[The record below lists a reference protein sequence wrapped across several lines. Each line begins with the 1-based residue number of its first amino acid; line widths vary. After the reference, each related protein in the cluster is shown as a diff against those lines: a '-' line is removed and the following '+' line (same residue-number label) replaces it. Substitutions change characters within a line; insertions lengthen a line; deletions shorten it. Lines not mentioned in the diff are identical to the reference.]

1 MVRLNRSH
9 RWRVEAAVVV
19 FFAIVIVVV
28 GGAKLY
34 FVSPMKPVHP
44 DPAALPSMAADAVA
58 GPHAGAVEEARR
70 LARAL
75 LVAENLPS
83 LSVAVARDGEIVWAE
98 AFGFADVDRRTPV
111 TPLTRFRTGSVSKT
125 LTAAAVALLYERGRI
140 DLDAPVQTY
149 VPEYPRKQWTITT
162 RQLLGDVAGV
172 HRIRGDNNDNPPR
185 GHCTNLD
192 EALETFAGEPLLFE
206 PGTKYRFSNHGW
218 ILLSAV
224 VEGASGEP
232 FPTFM
237 RREVFEPLGMDRT
250 VLEGAE
256 KDPDTVSLYFP
267 RTSMGAN
274 VGLQDA
280 PAVDYSC
287 LAGAGAFLSTPSDL
301 VRLGSAMLKP
311 RLLKADTIAR
321 FQTSL
326 RLESGAFRSIR
337 AGLDGRQR
345 RAWGCAGA
353 AAASSRQ
360 SHRWRRLTLGLSR
373 SRPGDC
379 RDVERLAH
387 RARGPLRSAGRG
399 GVRPVMAG
407 QTSSTPP
414 ERQAC

>member
-1 MVRLNRSH
+1 MFF
-9 RWRVEAAVVV
+9 AVVV
-19 FFAIVIVVV
+19 LIVAA
-28 GGAKLY
+28 AKLY
-34 FVSPMKPVHP
+34 FVSTTKLVHP
-44 DPAALPSMAADAVA
+44 DPAAVPSTAADANP

-98 AFGFADVDRRTPV
+98 AFGFADVDRRAPV

-149 VPEYPRKQWTITT
+149 VSEYPRKQWTITT

-172 HRIRGDNNDNPPR
+172 HRIRGDNNDNVPR
-185 GHCTNLD
+185 GHCANLD
-192 EALETFAGEPLLFE
+192 EGLETFAGEPLLFE
-206 PGTKYRFSNHGW
+206 PGTKYRFSTYGW

-250 VLEGAE
+250 VLEGFE

-267 RTSMGAN
+267 RTAMGSN

-280 PAVDYSC
+280 PPVDYSC
-287 LAGAGAFLSTPSDL
+287 FAGAGAFLSTPSDL

-311 RLLKADTIAR
+311 GLLKADTIAL
-321 FQTSL
+321 FQTPL
-326 RLESGAFRSIR
+326 RLESGASAGFALGWKVDNVKLGGAPARLLRHR
-337 AGLDGRQR
+337 ASLIG
-345 RAWGCAGA
+345 GA
-353 AAASSRQ
+353 VSLSVFPD
-360 SHRWRRLTLGLSR
+360 LGLVIAATSNVSR
-373 SRPGDC
+373 TESVDPFALRVAD
-379 RDVERLAH
+379 AF
-387 RARGPLRSAGRG
+387 AR
-399 GVRPVMAG
+399 
-407 QTSSTPP
+407 
-414 ERQAC
+414 

>member
-1 MVRLNRSH
+1 MFF
-9 RWRVEAAVVV
+9 AVV
-19 FFAIVIVVV
+19 ILVV

-34 FVSPMKPVHP
+34 FVATAKPVHP
-44 DPAALPSMAADAVA
+44 DPAAVPSAAADADP

-75 LVAENLPS
+75 LAAENLPS
-83 LSVAVARDGEIVWAE
+83 LSVAVARDGKIVWAE
-98 AFGFADVDRRTPV
+98 AFGFADVDRRAPV

-140 DLDAPVQTY
+140 DLDAPVQAY

-172 HRIRGDNNDNPPR
+172 HRIRGDNNDNVPR

-206 PGTKYRFSNHGW
+206 PGTKYRFSTHGW

-224 VEGASGEP
+224 VEGASGER

-250 VLEGAE
+250 MLEGVE
-256 KDPDTVSLYFP
+256 KDPDTVSLYSP
-267 RTSMGAN
+267 RTAMGAN

-287 LAGAGAFLSTPSDL
+287 FAGAGAFLSTPSDL

-311 RLLKADTIAR
+311 GLLTAETIAL
-321 FQTSL
+321 FQTPL
-326 RLESGAFRSIR
+326 RLESGASAGFALGWKVDHVKLGGAPARLVRHR
-337 AGLDGRQR
+337 ATLIGGAVSLSVFPDLGLVIAATSNSHTERVDPFALQV
-345 RAWGCAGA
+345 A
-353 AAASSRQ
+353 AAF
-360 SHRWRRLTLGLSR
+360 
-373 SRPGDC
+373 
-379 RDVERLAH
+379 
-387 RARGPLRSAGRG
+387 AR
-399 GVRPVMAG
+399 
-407 QTSSTPP
+407 
-414 ERQAC
+414 